1 MKKVIKFAIP
11 LSALA
16 FSIAQALTPPDTT
29 IVTHYGTSPEDKGE
43 ASEVV
48 TDANKNDYGLAGNII
63 SGTIE
68 RLSDAGTNS
77 GPTTSDETL
86 NYKNN
91 NIHNS
96 TIIGKLVSVVGNPI
110 SNSLLWGNH
119 DLSRFSTIDKSLQ
132 LFGHPYGTK
141 ISVLNSSLIGSTKLK
156 QLDPNVSNSFT
167 TNNISG
173 EIQNSQINGQ
183 DTILTTSN
191 YNHVSLLGNQN
202 EVSACLGC
210 DCRVGFNNINL
221 IGDNNV
227 ISTLPK
233 GYINNG
239 DNGNTYTD
247 VNLKNLS
254 VMGKGNDIR
263 YIGGRADGEYDINSI
278 VLGNNNTI
286 EAEAN
291 NEGSSVD
298 EWKKHF
304 ANSVVLGHNNKAYG
318 LNNVVIGS
326 NGESAIAEESKKVTI
341 RGADYNFAGAT
352 LNYKD
357 GEGNGLEDAY
367 RTVSFGKPGYER
379 QLKNVAAGVI
389 SETST
394 DGINGSQL
402 HAVIEAVNNLKQSA
416 ESKPVPTTTVGNGL
430 ELNTTD
436 NSDGGK
442 NYEIT
447 AKVADGLAFNN
458 SGAITANVGKGVE
471 ISDNKIV
478 AKLGKGAEFGDNNE
492 IKAKIGDG
500 LEFGNNGEIKAKGTA
515 ITAGDNI
522 TVSGDALNGYTI
534 NAKKTVIKGEGNT
547 TVSEKEDGSY
557 TITSANT
564 QSVTKAGSGVS
575 VAEANNDQGTKD
587 YTVTVNTGKGVEIAD
602 NKVTAKIGDGLEFG
616 DNGEIK
622 AKGTTITA
630 GKNVSVTGDALS
642 GYTISSSISDDQVN
656 DIVKK
661 AKAEVGTFTD
671 TNTQSV
677 TKAGSGVSVAEA
689 DNDKGTKDYTVTVNT
704 GKGVEIADNK
714 VTAKIGDGL
723 EFGDNGEI
731 KAKGTTITAGKN
743 VSVTGDALSGYT
755 ISSSISDDQIND
767 IVKKTKEEVGTIVD
781 TNTQSVTKAGSGVTV
796 AEADNDKGTKD
807 YTVTINTGKGVEI
820 ADNKVTAK
828 IGDGLEFGENGE
840 IKAKGTTITAGD
852 NITVTG
858 DASNGYT
865 VNAKKTVIKGEGNT
879 TVTEKEDGS
888 YTITSENT
896 QSTSSAGN
904 GLSLKE
910 TNNANGTKNYE
921 FGAKLG
927 KGLHFDE
934 NGAIASND
942 TSLIAGDGIKVENTE
957 KGTKISLGQDFKHL
971 VTESLTTK
979 SVKSETIEANSA
991 QIGDIKINQNG
1002 IDMNNKVISNV
1013 ADGVKMNDVA
1023 TVGQVAKTSEKIHHR
1038 LDGMEKTINKNKK
1051 TSNAGVAS
1059 VAAMANIPQV
1069 MSAGK
1074 SGVGVGVGHREGQN
1088 AIAVGFS
1095 RASDNAK
1102 HVVKFSAGIDSQR
1115 KSTLGAGYMFMW

>member
-1 MKKVIKFAIP
+1 MKKVIKFTLP

-16 FSIAQALTPPDTT
+16 FSIAQALTPPDAT
-29 IVTHYGTSPEDKGE
+29 IVTHYGSSPENKGE
-43 ASEVV
+43 VSEVV

-68 RLSDAGTNS
+68 RLSDVGAND

-263 YIGGRADGEYDINSI
+263 YIGGRVDSEYDINSI

-341 RGADYNFAGAT
+341 RGTDYNFAGAT

-367 RTVSFGKPGYER
+367 RTVSFGKQGYER

-430 ELNTTD
+430 ELNTTN

-447 AKVADGLAFNN
+447 AKVADGLAFNS

-478 AKLGKGAEFGDNNE
+478 AKLGKGAEFGTDNE

-500 LEFGNNGEIKAKGTA
+500 LEFGDNGEIKAKGTT

-522 TVSGDALNGYTI
+522 TVSGNALNGYTI
-534 NAKKTVIKGEGNT
+534 NAKKTIIKGESNT
-547 TVSEKEDGSY
+547 TVTEKEDGSY

-616 DNGEIK
+616 E
-622 AKGTTITA
+622 
-630 GKNVSVTGDALS
+630 
-642 GYTISSSISDDQVN
+642 
-656 DIVKK
+656 
-661 AKAEVGTFTD
+661 
-671 TNTQSV
+671 
-677 TKAGSGVSVAEA
+677 
-689 DNDKGTKDYTVTVNT
+689 
-704 GKGVEIADNK
+704 
-714 VTAKIGDGL
+714 
-723 EFGDNGEI
+723 NGEI

-807 YTVTINTGKGVEI
+807 YTVTVNTGKGVEI

-840 IKAKGTTITAGD
+840 IKAKGTAITAGD

-1038 LDGMEKTINKNKK
+1038 LDGMEETINKNKK

>member
-1 MKKVIKFAIP
+1 MKKVIKFTLP
-11 LSALA
+11 LSTLA
-16 FSIAQALTPPDTT
+16 FSIAQALTPPDAT
-29 IVTHYGTSPEDKGE
+29 IVTHYGSSPENKGE
-43 ASEVV
+43 VSEVV
-48 TDANKNDYGLAGNII
+48 TDTNKNDYGLAGNII

-68 RLSDAGTNS
+68 RLSDAGTNN

-96 TIIGKLVSVVGNPI
+96 TIIGKLVSVVGSSI

-132 LFGHPYGTK
+132 LFGYPYGTK

-156 QLDPNVSNSFT
+156 QLDPNVSNAFT

-173 EIQNSQINGQ
+173 KIQNSQINGQ
-183 DTILTTSN
+183 DTVLTTSN

-210 DCRVGFNNINL
+210 DCQVSFNNINL

-233 GYINNG
+233 GYVNNG

-263 YIGGRADGEYDINSI
+263 YVGGSANGDYDINSI

-341 RGADYNFAGAT
+341 RGTDYNFAGAT

-447 AKVADGLAFNN
+447 AKVADGLAFNS

-500 LEFGNNGEIKAKGTA
+500 LEFGDNGEIKAKGTT

-522 TVSGDALNGYTI
+522 TVSGNALNGYTI
-534 NAKKTVIKGEGNT
+534 NAKKTIIKGEGNT
-547 TVSEKEDGSY
+547 TVTEKEDGSY

-616 DNGEIK
+616 ENGEIK

-689 DNDKGTKDYTVTVNT
+689 DNDKGTKDYTVTV
-704 GKGVEIADNK
+704 
-714 VTAKIGDGL
+714 
-723 EFGDNGEI
+723 
-731 KAKGTTITAGKN
+731 
-743 VSVTGDALSGYT
+743 
-755 ISSSISDDQIND
+755 
-767 IVKKTKEEVGTIVD
+767 
-781 TNTQSVTKAGSGVTV
+781 
-796 AEADNDKGTKD
+796 
-807 YTVTINTGKGVEI
+807 NTGKGVEI

>member
-16 FSIAQALTPPDTT
+16 FSIAQALTPPDAT

-341 RGADYNFAGAT
+341 RGTDYNFAGAT

-357 GEGNGLEDAY
+357 GEGN
-367 RTVSFGKPGYER
+367 
-379 QLKNVAAGVI
+379 
-389 SETST
+389 
-394 DGINGSQL
+394 
-402 HAVIEAVNNLKQSA
+402 
-416 ESKPVPTTTVGNGL
+416 
-430 ELNTTD
+430 
-436 NSDGGK
+436 
-442 NYEIT
+442 
-447 AKVADGLAFNN
+447 
-458 SGAITANVGKGVE
+458 
-471 ISDNKIV
+471 
-478 AKLGKGAEFGDNNE
+478 
-492 IKAKIGDG
+492 
-500 LEFGNNGEIKAKGTA
+500 
-515 ITAGDNI
+515 
-522 TVSGDALNGYTI
+522 
-534 NAKKTVIKGEGNT
+534 
-547 TVSEKEDGSY
+547 
-557 TITSANT
+557 
-564 QSVTKAGSGVS
+564 
-575 VAEANNDQGTKD
+575 
-587 YTVTVNTGKGVEIAD
+587 
-602 NKVTAKIGDGLEFG
+602 
-616 DNGEIK
+616 
-622 AKGTTITA
+622 
-630 GKNVSVTGDALS
+630 
-642 GYTISSSISDDQVN
+642 
-656 DIVKK
+656 
-661 AKAEVGTFTD
+661 
-671 TNTQSV
+671 
-677 TKAGSGVSVAEA
+677 
-689 DNDKGTKDYTVTVNT
+689 
-704 GKGVEIADNK
+704 
-714 VTAKIGDGL
+714 
-723 EFGDNGEI
+723 
-731 KAKGTTITAGKN
+731 
-743 VSVTGDALSGYT
+743 
-755 ISSSISDDQIND
+755 
-767 IVKKTKEEVGTIVD
+767 
-781 TNTQSVTKAGSGVTV
+781 
-796 AEADNDKGTKD
+796 
-807 YTVTINTGKGVEI
+807 
-820 ADNKVTAK
+820 
-828 IGDGLEFGENGE
+828 
-840 IKAKGTTITAGD
+840 
-852 NITVTG
+852 
-858 DASNGYT
+858 
-865 VNAKKTVIKGEGNT
+865 
-879 TVTEKEDGS
+879 
-888 YTITSENT
+888 
-896 QSTSSAGN
+896 
-904 GLSLKE
+904 
-910 TNNANGTKNYE
+910 
-921 FGAKLG
+921 
-927 KGLHFDE
+927 
-934 NGAIASND
+934 
-942 TSLIAGDGIKVENTE
+942 
-957 KGTKISLGQDFKHL
+957 
-971 VTESLTTK
+971 
-979 SVKSETIEANSA
+979 
-991 QIGDIKINQNG
+991 
-1002 IDMNNKVISNV
+1002 
-1013 ADGVKMNDVA
+1013 
-1023 TVGQVAKTSEKIHHR
+1023 
-1038 LDGMEKTINKNKK
+1038 
-1051 TSNAGVAS
+1051 
-1059 VAAMANIPQV
+1059 
-1069 MSAGK
+1069 
-1074 SGVGVGVGHREGQN
+1074 
-1088 AIAVGFS
+1088 
-1095 RASDNAK
+1095 
-1102 HVVKFSAGIDSQR
+1102 
-1115 KSTLGAGYMFMW
+1115 

>member
-1 MKKVIKFAIP
+1 MKKVIKFTLP

-16 FSIAQALTPPDTT
+16 FSIAQALTPPDAT
-29 IVTHYGTSPEDKGE
+29 IVTHYGSSPENKGE
-43 ASEVV
+43 VSEII

-68 RLSDAGTNS
+68 RLSDAGTND

-96 TIIGKLVSVVGNPI
+96 TIIGKLVSVVGSPI
-110 SNSLLWGNH
+110 SNSLFWGNH

-183 DTILTTSN
+183 DTVLTTSR

-202 EVSACLGC
+202 EVSACLGY
-210 DCRVGFNNINL
+210 DCQVGFNNINL

-233 GYINNG
+233 GYVNNG
-239 DNGNTYTD
+239 DNGNTYTN
-247 VNLKNLS
+247 VNLNNLS

-263 YIGGRADGEYDINSI
+263 YVGGSSNGDYNINSI

-341 RGADYNFAGAT
+341 RGTDYNFAGAT

-447 AKVADGLAFNN
+447 AKVADGLAFNS

-500 LEFGNNGEIKAKGTA
+500 LEFGDNGEIKAKGTT

-522 TVSGDALNGYTI
+522 TVSGNALNGYTI
-534 NAKKTVIKGEGNT
+534 NAKKTIIKGEGNT
-547 TVSEKEDGSY
+547 TVTEKEDGSY

-602 NKVTAKIGDGLEFG
+602 NKVTAKIGDGLEFSE
-616 DNGEIK
+616 NGEIK

-677 TKAGSGVSVAEA
+677 TKAGSGVTVAEA
-689 DNDKGTKDYTVTVNT
+689 DNDKGTKDYTVTV
-704 GKGVEIADNK
+704 
-714 VTAKIGDGL
+714 
-723 EFGDNGEI
+723 
-731 KAKGTTITAGKN
+731 
-743 VSVTGDALSGYT
+743 
-755 ISSSISDDQIND
+755 
-767 IVKKTKEEVGTIVD
+767 
-781 TNTQSVTKAGSGVTV
+781 
-796 AEADNDKGTKD
+796 
-807 YTVTINTGKGVEI
+807 NTGKGVEI

-910 TNNANGTKNYE
+910 TNNTNGTKNYE
-921 FGAKLG
+921 FGTKLG

-942 TSLIAGDGIKVENTE
+942 ISLIAGDGIKVENTE

>member
-1 MKKVIKFAIP
+1 MKKVIKFTLP
-11 LSALA
+11 LSTLA
-16 FSIAQALTPPDTT
+16 FSIAQALTPPDAT
-29 IVTHYGTSPEDKGE
+29 IVTHYGSSPENKGE
-43 ASEVV
+43 VSEVV
-48 TDANKNDYGLAGNII
+48 IDTNKNDYGLAGNII

-68 RLSDAGTNS
+68 RLSDAGTND

-96 TIIGKLVSVVGNPI
+96 TIIGKLVSVVGSPI

-263 YIGGRADGEYDINSI
+263 YIGGRADSEYDINSI

-341 RGADYNFAGAT
+341 RGTDYNFAGTT

-447 AKVADGLAFNN
+447 AKVSDGLAFNS

-471 ISDNKIV
+471 ISNNKIV
-478 AKLGKGAEFGDNNE
+478 AKLGKGAEFGTDNE

-500 LEFGNNGEIKAKGTA
+500 LEFGNNGEIKAKGTT

-522 TVSGDALNGYTI
+522 TVSGNALNGYVI
-534 NAKKTVIKGEGNT
+534 NAKKTIIKGEGNT
-547 TVSEKEDGSY
+547 AVTEKEDGSY

-564 QSVTKAGSGVS
+564 QSVTKAGSGV
-575 VAEANNDQGTKD
+575 T
-587 YTVTVNTGKGVEIAD
+587 
-602 NKVTAKIGDGLEFG
+602 
-616 DNGEIK
+616 
-622 AKGTTITA
+622 
-630 GKNVSVTGDALS
+630 
-642 GYTISSSISDDQVN
+642 
-656 DIVKK
+656 
-661 AKAEVGTFTD
+661 
-671 TNTQSV
+671 
-677 TKAGSGVSVAEA
+677 VAEA

-723 EFGDNGEI
+723 EFGENGEI

-767 IVKKTKEEVGTIVD
+767 IVKKTKEEVGTIID

-807 YTVTINTGKGVEI
+807 YTVTVNTGKGVEI

-991 QIGDIKINQNG
+991 QIGDIKINQTG

-1013 ADGVKMNDVA
+1013 ANGVKMNDVA

>member
-16 FSIAQALTPPDTT
+16 FSIAQALTPPDAT

-96 TIIGKLVSVVGNPI
+96 TIIGKLVSVVGSPI

-263 YIGGRADGEYDINSI
+263 YVGGSANGDYDINSI

-341 RGADYNFAGAT
+341 RGTDYNFAGAT

-447 AKVADGLAFNN
+447 AKVADGLAFNS

-492 IKAKIGDG
+492 IK
-500 LEFGNNGEIKAKGTA
+500 
-515 ITAGDNI
+515 
-522 TVSGDALNGYTI
+522 
-534 NAKKTVIKGEGNT
+534 
-547 TVSEKEDGSY
+547 
-557 TITSANT
+557 
-564 QSVTKAGSGVS
+564 
-575 VAEANNDQGTKD
+575 
-587 YTVTVNTGKGVEIAD
+587 
-602 NKVTAKIGDGLEFG
+602 
-616 DNGEIK
+616 
-622 AKGTTITA
+622 
-630 GKNVSVTGDALS
+630 
-642 GYTISSSISDDQVN
+642 
-656 DIVKK
+656 
-661 AKAEVGTFTD
+661 
-671 TNTQSV
+671 
-677 TKAGSGVSVAEA
+677 
-689 DNDKGTKDYTVTVNT
+689 
-704 GKGVEIADNK
+704 
-714 VTAKIGDGL
+714 AKIGDGL

-807 YTVTINTGKGVEI
+807 YTVTVNTGKGVEI

>member
-1 MKKVIKFAIP
+1 MKKVIKFTLP
-11 LSALA
+11 LSTLA
-16 FSIAQALTPPDTT
+16 FSIAQALTPPDAT
-29 IVTHYGTSPEDKGE
+29 IVTHYGSSPENKGE
-43 ASEVV
+43 VSEVV

-68 RLSDAGTNS
+68 RLSDAGTNN

-96 TIIGKLVSVVGNPI
+96 TIIGKLVSVVGSPI

-141 ISVLNSSLIGSTKLK
+141 ISVLNSSLIGTTKLK

-183 DTILTTSN
+183 DTVLTTSR

-210 DCRVGFNNINL
+210 DCQVGFNNINL

-263 YIGGRADGEYDINSI
+263 YVGGSANGDYDINSI

-341 RGADYNFAGAT
+341 RGTDYNFAGAT

-447 AKVADGLAFNN
+447 AKVADGLAFNS

-478 AKLGKGAEFGDNNE
+478 AKLGKGAEFGNDNE

-500 LEFGNNGEIKAKGTA
+500 LEFGDNGEIKAKGTT

-522 TVSGDALNGYTI
+522 TVSGNALNGYTI
-534 NAKKTVIKGEGNT
+534 NAKKTIVKGEGNT
-547 TVSEKEDGSY
+547 TVTEKEDGSY

-575 VAEANNDQGTKD
+575 VAEANNDQ
-587 YTVTVNTGKGVEIAD
+587 
-602 NKVTAKIGDGLEFG
+602 
-616 DNGEIK
+616 
-622 AKGTTITA
+622 
-630 GKNVSVTGDALS
+630 
-642 GYTISSSISDDQVN
+642 
-656 DIVKK
+656 
-661 AKAEVGTFTD
+661 
-671 TNTQSV
+671 
-677 TKAGSGVSVAEA
+677 
-689 DNDKGTKDYTVTVNT
+689 GTKDYTVTVNT

-807 YTVTINTGKGVEI
+807 YTVTVNTGKGVEI

-1074 SGVGVGVGHREGQN
+1074 SGVGVGVGHREGQS

-1102 HVVKFSAGIDSQR
+1102 HVVKFSAGVDSQR

>member
-16 FSIAQALTPPDTT
+16 FSIAQALTPPDAT

-239 DNGNTYTD
+239 DNGNTYID

-341 RGADYNFAGAT
+341 RGTDYNFAGAT

-367 RTVSFGKPGYER
+367 RTVSFGKQGYER

-447 AKVADGLAFNN
+447 AKVADGLAFNS

-500 LEFGNNGEIKAKGTA
+500 LEFGDNGEIKAKGTT

-522 TVSGDALNGYTI
+522 TVSGNALNGYTI
-534 NAKKTVIKGEGNT
+534 NAKKTIIKGEGNT
-547 TVSEKEDGSY
+547 TVTEKEDGSY

-616 DNGEIK
+616 ENGEIK

-642 GYTISSSISDDQVN
+642 GYTISSSISDDQV
-656 DIVKK
+656 
-661 AKAEVGTFTD
+661 
-671 TNTQSV
+671 
-677 TKAGSGVSVAEA
+677 
-689 DNDKGTKDYTVTVNT
+689 
-704 GKGVEIADNK
+704 
-714 VTAKIGDGL
+714 
-723 EFGDNGEI
+723 
-731 KAKGTTITAGKN
+731 
-743 VSVTGDALSGYT
+743 
-755 ISSSISDDQIND
+755 ND

-807 YTVTINTGKGVEI
+807 YTVTVNTGKGVEI

>member
-1 MKKVIKFAIP
+1 MKKLIKFTIP
-11 LSALA
+11 VSALA
-16 FSIAQALTPPDTT
+16 ISIAQALTPPEATLTT
-29 IVTHYGTSPEDKGE
+29 NYGSNTTNKGTV
-43 ASEVV
+43 SETI
-48 TDANKNDYGLAGNII
+48 TDDNKTEYGLAGNII

-68 RLSDAGTNS
+68 RMGSVSLRYFGRDDAIN
-77 GPTTSDETL
+77 D
-86 NYKNN
+86 KHN
-91 NIHNS
+91 NINNS
-96 TIIGKLVSVVGNPI
+96 TIIGKSVITGGNGSSI
-110 SNSLLWGNH
+110 SNSLLWGSHNLVSLG
-119 DLSRFSTIDKSLQ
+119 DVDKMIQ
-132 LFGHPYGTK
+132 LFGQPYGAD
-141 ISVLNSSLIGSTKLK
+141 INIRNSSLIGTTKLK
-156 QLDPNVSNSFT
+156 QLDPNVSRSFT
-167 TNNISG
+167 TYGIRG

-183 DTILTTSN
+183 DTVLTTSR

-202 EVSACLGC
+202 EVSACVGC
-210 DCRVGFNNINL
+210 DCQVSFNNINL

-233 GYINNG
+233 GYVNNG
-239 DNGNTYTD
+239 DNGYTYTN
-247 VNLKNLS
+247 VNLNNLS

-263 YIGGRADGEYDINSI
+263 YVGGNSNGDYNINSI

-286 EAEAN
+286 EAKAN
-291 NEGSSVD
+291 NEGYSAD

-341 RGADYNFAGAT
+341 RDTDYNFAGAT
-352 LNYKD
+352 PNYKNH
-357 GEGNGLEDAY
+357 EGNGLEDAY

-416 ESKPVPTTTVGNGL
+416 EPKPVPTTTVGSGL
-430 ELNTTD
+430 ELNTT
-436 NSDGGK
+436 NNADGGK

-447 AKVADGLAFNN
+447 AKVADGLTFNS

-478 AKLGKGAEFGDNNE
+478 AKLGKGAEFGNDNE

-500 LEFGNNGEIKAKGTA
+500 LEFGDNGEIKAKGTT

-522 TVSGDALNGYTI
+522 TVSGDTLNGYTI
-534 NAKKTVIKGEGNT
+534 NAKKTIIKGEGNT
-547 TVSEKEDGSY
+547 TVTEKEDGSY

-616 DNGEIK
+616 E
-622 AKGTTITA
+622 
-630 GKNVSVTGDALS
+630 
-642 GYTISSSISDDQVN
+642 
-656 DIVKK
+656 
-661 AKAEVGTFTD
+661 
-671 TNTQSV
+671 
-677 TKAGSGVSVAEA
+677 
-689 DNDKGTKDYTVTVNT
+689 
-704 GKGVEIADNK
+704 
-714 VTAKIGDGL
+714 
-723 EFGDNGEI
+723 NGEI

-807 YTVTINTGKGVEI
+807 YTVTVNTGKGVEI

-840 IKAKGTTITAGD
+840 IKAKGTAITAGD

-1069 MSAGK
+1069 MNAGK